1 MASNR
6 EIQKMP
12 TGISG
17 LDEILQGGYIS
28 GNTYLIRGGPG
39 TGKTTAGIHFLYEG
53 ACKGEKTL
61 LISLSES
68 LDKLLRDASQKGL
81 DLENTSFLD
90 LTPSANDVSCDAS
103 YNVFSPAEV
112 EQPSFMQKITEQ
124 LETIKPDRVFV
135 DGITQLQYL
144 SPDIYQFRKQILA
157 LIKIA
162 TSQIGT
168 VLLSSEDSKSVS
180 DDDLQFMSD
189 GVINLE
195 YINDERGVRVTKFR
209 GSDYKHGF
217 HTMQIMDNG
226 IIIYPR
232 LDPREVKRE
241 FIFETI
247 SSGIPEL
254 DKLLYGGIEKGTA
267 TVISGPT
274 GVGKTTL
281 GVQFAKEAS
290 ERGERTVIY
299 TFEEGKESLLKRM
312 KAVNI
317 PISEMLDQNT
327 LSVVKVNSL
336 EYTPDQFAY
345 LIRNDVEHMNTKI
358 VMIDSISGYL
368 LSFSKGPRDKGE
380 MLRHIHALSEYLKNM
395 GVTMLLLNETHSIT
409 GDFTVSEYGISYLA
423 DSIVFLRYVEL
434 KGELRKVIGVLKKR
448 MSDFEKTLRE
458 LEITSSGLKVG
469 RPLSDLRGVLTGNP
483 EFIDDEK
490 NCNY

>member
-1 MASNR
+1 MANYGK
-6 EIQKMP
+6 IKKMP

-39 TGKTTAGIHFLYEG
+39 TGKTTVGIHFLSEG
-53 ACKGEKTL
+53 ERNGENTL
-61 LISLSES
+61 LIALSES
-68 LDKLLRDASQKGL
+68 LDKLLRDAYQQGL
-81 DLENTSFLD
+81 NLEKTSLLD
-90 LTPSANDVSCDAS
+90 LTPSVDDVSCNIS
-103 YNVFSPAEV
+103 YNIFSPVEM

-124 LETIKPDRVFV
+124 LEKIKPDRVFI

-144 SPDIYQFRKQILA
+144 SPDIYQFRKQILC
-157 LIKIA
+157 LIKLA
-162 TSQIGT
+162 TSQNGT

-180 DDDLQFMSD
+180 DDDLQFMGD

-195 YINDERGVRVTKFR
+195 YINDERGIRVTKFR

-217 HTMQIMDNG
+217 HSMQIKDSG

-232 LDPREVKRE
+232 LDPRDVNRE
-241 FIFETI
+241 QISETM

-254 DKLLYGGIEKGTA
+254 DKLLFGGIEKGTA

-281 GVQFAKEAS
+281 GVQFAKDAS
-290 ERGERTVIY
+290 ERGERSVIY
-299 TFEEGKESLLKRM
+299 TFEEGKESLLQRM

-317 PISEMLDQNT
+317 PIREMLEQNT

-345 LIRNDVEHMNTKI
+345 LVRNDIEQMNTKI

-368 LSFSKGPRDKGE
+368 LSFSKGPRDKSE

-409 GDFTVSEYGISYLA
+409 GDFAVSEYGISYLA
-423 DSIVFLRYVEL
+423 DSIIFLRYLEVN
-434 KGELRKVIGVLKKR
+434 GELRKVIGVLKKR

-458 LEITSSGLKVG
+458 LEITATGLKVG
-469 RPLSDLRGVLTGNP
+469 RPLSDLRGILTGNP
-483 EFIDDEK
+483 EFIAEK
-490 NCNY
+490 HCNH